1 MSVKGNHTVDFTHLR
16 NRLLNGQAPCF
27 TIRLMPMSLNF
38 ATYFDKIR
46 GDTFIFR

>member
-1 MSVKGNHTVDFTHLR
+1 MLVKGNHTVDFTHFR
-16 NRLLNGQAPCF
+16 HRLLNGQAPCF

-46 GDTFIFR
+46 GDTSSLR